1 MTQREI
7 DTLNRLVQLAV
18 ETKFHRLNPVE
29 RDVALMVS
37 TWAVDG
43 VPVRQICPHCGD
55 PAPTSN
61 SRGEDRGRWL
71 RDHVDSTSHRFWWGV
86 KHKLRMV

>member
-7 DTLNRLVQLAV
+7 DTLNQLVQLAV
-18 ETKFHRLNPVE
+18 GHKFHRLTPIE

-43 VPVRQICPHCGD
+43 VPVRQICPH
-55 PAPTSN
+55 
-61 SRGEDRGRWL
+61 
-71 RDHVDSTSHRFWWGV
+71 
-86 KHKLRMV
+86 